1 MNRETKRLMAKQEA
15 QAERQRA
22 RSAPLARGS
31 KNGRGRRKQASGGA
45 ERVGRIKRAR
55 RFLREVMNELKK
67 VAWPSRTEVITYTVV
82 VLVSVVAITSF
93 VFVLDLAFGK
103 AVLQVFKS

>member
-22 RSAPLARGS
+22 RSAPLARGA
-31 KNGRGRRKQASGGA
+31 KNGRGRRKQSSAGG
-45 ERVGRIKRAR
+45 EKQGRIKRWR
-55 RFLREVMNELKK
+55 RFLREVWSELKK
-67 VAWPSRTEVITYTVV
+67 VAWPSRGEVITYTVV
-82 VLVSVVAITSF
+82 VLVSVIAITSF

-103 AVLQVFKS
+103 AVLQVFKG